1 MECEFGSLT
10 QAYRDNIKFIID
22 IEDYDKF
29 VKGYSFSLHPK
40 GYVHYS
46 STKDGL
52 NNKRL
57 SRIIMGEPD
66 GKDVDHKNTDKLDN
80 RRENLRIATN
90 QQNQYNKNKYKTNTS
105 GFKGVTFNK
114 KAQKFRAQ
122 IKIDGKNKHLGCFA
136 TAVGAH
142 EAYKR
147 AAIQHNGEFA
157 RF

>member
-10 QAYRDNIKFIID
+10 QAYTNNIKFIID
-22 IEDYDKF
+22 SKDYDKF
-29 VKGYSFSLHPK
+29 VKGYSFSLHPD
-40 GYVHYS
+40 GYVQYT

-52 NNKRL
+52 HNKRL
-57 SRIIMGEPD
+57 HRMIMGEPD
-66 GKDVDHKNTDKLDN
+66 GREVDHKNTDKLDN

-90 QQNQYNKNKYKTNTS
+90 QQNQYNKNKQSNNTS
-105 GFKGVTFNK
+105 GFKGVCFHK
-114 KAQKFRAQ
+114 KAQKFVAS
-122 IKIDGKNKHLGCFA
+122 IKIDGKQKYLGCFA

-147 AAIQHNGEFA
+147 AAIQHRGEFA